1 MVGHRYTL
9 AYKNMSV
16 TLLLNITAFLGMYHK
31 ALLSAYNVCKRFDG
45 CRHRMNYAKATQRT
59 QRHTLRSWQSELL
72 DSLELFKQSV
82 VVQGIATGG
91 RSVSACLHW
100 VITAEEARPLVLDT
114 DVVINL
120 LKKRADTV
128 QRFLELVGQRTAMLI
143 SPVVVAEVYA
153 GAFPR
158 EHASI

>member
-1 MVGHRYTL
+1 
-9 AYKNMSV
+9 MSV

-114 DVVINL
+114 DVVINQKGSVTGYSYTGIFEDL
-120 LKKRADTV
+120 TGPGKAVVNGLAKQAGLDV
-128 QRFLELVGQRTAMLI
+128 EAILQRVRK
-143 SPVVVAEVYA
+143 
-153 GAFPR
+153 
-158 EHASI
+158 